1 MAIGAYCDNCKHKE
15 LEHKFDKWPC
25 MDCCDG
31 DRRDP
36 VRNADRVRAMTDEEF
51 ANFIVHRDCCPGF
64 FTGTFSDASRKKYGF
79 DGRSERCECGECCY
93 ECWLDWLR
101 QEAEEGE

>member
-1 MAIGAYCDNCKHKE
+1 MAMGVYCDSCKHKE

-36 VRNADRVRAMTDEEF
+36 VRNADRIRAMTDEELAEF
-51 ANFIVHRDCCPGF
+51 MNCGACPPGKDV
-64 FTGTFSDASRKKYGF
+64 SELCHDE
-79 DGRSERCECGECCY
+79 DGGSVPDMCNL
-93 ECWLDWLR
+93 CWLDWLKE
-101 QEAEEGE
+101 EAKE

>member
-1 MAIGAYCDNCKHKE
+1 MAMGVYCDSCKHKE

-36 VRNADRVRAMTDEEF
+36 VRNADRIRSMTDEEL
-51 ANFIVHRDCCPGF
+51 AELWWERVDCGECPVHRDCKI
-64 FTGTFSDASRKKYGF
+64 TGQDCKKLA
-79 DGRSERCECGECCY
+79 
-93 ECWLDWLR
+93 LDWLK
-101 QEAEEGE
+101 QEVE

>member
-1 MAIGAYCDNCKHKE
+1 MAMGVYCDSCKHKE

-36 VRNADRVRAMTDEEF
+36 VRNADRIRAMTDEELAEWF
-51 ANFIVHRDCCPGF
+51 SIYCCRNK
-64 FTGTFSDASRKKYGF
+64 TYDAHCETFGSCKA
-79 DGRSERCECGECCY
+79 
-93 ECWLDWLR
+93 CWFSWL
-101 QEAEEGE
+101 QEEAR

>member
-1 MAIGAYCDNCKHKE
+1 MAMGVYCDSCKHKE

-36 VRNADRVRAMTDEEF
+36 VRNADRIRAMTDEEL
-51 ANFIVHRDCCPGF
+51 AGWLCDIAGWLPM
-64 FTGTFSDASRKKYGF
+64 
-79 DGRSERCECGECCY
+79 Y
-93 ECWLDWLR
+93 EGKMHPILDWLKE
-101 QEAEEGE
+101 EATQNDS